1 MRRFSRKRLAII
13 VSVAI
18 LVGVICLEAFAHF
31 YIKIDN
37 LPVVTSE
44 EALEVPSL
52 NNGTCTFSSNG
63 AQWLLI
69 MQLPAFDYLVNP
81 GIVMFYIYKIQEN
94 TSLFVQS
101 LNLVAEKIDIQST
114 PDGVRVDPT
123 YGGLR
128 FGPYSRTAPFAT
140 VLCTIAGQGYSISQS
155 GTYEVDFAFTFRIYE
170 TTLLGI
176 FQVNEATVH
185 FNATW
190 TLPI

>member
-1 MRRFSRKRLAII
+1 MAMRRFTRKRLAII

-18 LVGVICLEAFAHF
+18 LVGAICLEAFAHF
-31 YIKIDN
+31 YIQIYN
-37 LPVVTSE
+37 LPVVASE
-44 EALEVPSL
+44 EALKVPSL
-52 NNGTCTFSSNG
+52 NNGTRTFSSNG
-63 AQWLLI
+63 AQWLI
-69 MQLPAFDYLVNP
+69 ITQLPAFDYLVNP
-81 GIVMFYIYKIQEN
+81 GIVGFYIYKIQEN

-101 LNLVAEKIDIQST
+101 LNLVAEKIDIQSN
-114 PDGVRVDPT
+114 PDGVRVDPA

-128 FGPYSRTAPFAT
+128 FDTYSRTEQAS
-140 VLCTIAGQGYSISQS
+140 VLCTIAGQGYIISQS

-190 TLPI
+190 TL

>member
-1 MRRFSRKRLAII
+1 MAMCPFSRKRLAIV

-31 YIKIDN
+31 YIQIYN
-37 LPVVTSE
+37 LPVVTSQ

-52 NNGTCTFSSNG
+52 NNGTRTFSSNG

-81 GIVMFYIYKIQEN
+81 GIVGFYIYKIHEN

-114 PDGVRVDPT
+114 PDGVRVDPS

-128 FGPYSRTAPFAT
+128 FDTYSRTELAP

-155 GTYEVDFAFTFRIYE
+155 GTYEVDFAFAFRVYE

-190 TLPI
+190 TLP

>member
-1 MRRFSRKRLAII
+1 MRHFSRKRLAII

-18 LVGVICLEAFAHF
+18 LVGVICFEAFAHF
-31 YIKIDN
+31 YIQIDN
-37 LPVVTSE
+37 LPMVTSE

-69 MQLPAFDYLVNP
+69 MKLPAFDYLVNP
-81 GIVMFYIYKIQEN
+81 GIVWFYIYKIQEN

-128 FGPYSRTAPFAT
+128 FGTYSGAR
-140 VLCTIAGQGYSISQS
+140 VLCTIAAQGYSISQS
-155 GTYEVDFAFTFRIYE
+155 GTYEVDFAFTFRVYE

-176 FQVNEATVH
+176 FQVNEGTVH
-185 FNATW
+185 FNETW